1 MTKKTRTR
9 KRSCASSIAKFL
21 EAKNSLKEILRPGD
35 SISVHLNSVSSSGMT
50 RHLTFLIARI
60 DGNGIPFIWN
70 ITRLVAKATGLRYND
85 KKEDLVVG
93 GCGMDMGFAVVYD
106 LGRAMFPDGVPCAGR
121 DCHSNDHAN
130 GDRDYT
136 TSKIHKDG
144 GYAFRK
150 IWI

>member
-106 LGRAMFPDGVPCAGR
+106 LGRDVPRRSPLRGSRLPQQRSCERRQGLHDLKDPQGR
-121 DCHSNDHAN
+121 
-130 GDRDYT
+130 RL
-136 TSKIHKDG
+136 
-144 GYAFRK
+144 RLP
-150 IWI
+150 